1 MAARAAEREATA
13 KRSMKCTRDIRLFPP
28 SDYRLPD
35 DGRQWLHVC
44 ERRKTLFL
52 LLSSYAN
59 GDGSHINVA
68 IGTLA
73 EAQGWSY
80 RTVCRLLDD
89 FRALGILNDG
99 DLDPRYK
106 NTRVRSIDMEALRRL
121 HESAQIDPSGVPSS
135 PSGVTSSISGVPS
148 SQNYPPKMAHNRLQT
163 EDLTENPTVNS
174 KQGLTDVR
182 CAIGNPSDEARTDNY
197 LQDEVRAPRSSDFG
211 WSEEMAERIKQDLRS
226 EPSFDKIWRG
236 NGEWSTAGYEEPG
249 KRDWGDLRM
258 LGGLMVGSELE
269 RWETLF
275 EILKDTQ
282 LQYDVEDSGRLF
294 SIATQTVRGAA

>member
-1 MAARAAEREATA
+1 MAAEAEHEHEAKA

-121 HESAQIDPSGVPSS
+121 HESAQIDPAGVPSS
-135 PSGVTSSISGVPS
+135 PSGVTSSISGVTS

-163 EDLTENPTVNS
+163 EDLTENPTEDR
-174 KQGLTDVR
+174 KQGCTGVQALSVSTSSGKSKSKPV
-182 CAIGNPSDEARTDNY
+182 
-197 LQDEVRAPRSSDFG
+197 RSSRGPIPTESWDAILRHIQGPDF
-211 WSEEMAERIKQDLRS
+211 AEVEWRPIRRDRAALRS
-226 EPSFDKIWRG
+226 LWALAPEVEAICDALDVAVSHG
-236 NGEWSTAGYEEPG
+236 ATCA
-249 KRDWGDLRM
+249 
-258 LGGLMVGSELE
+258 
-269 RWETLF
+269 ET
-275 EILKDTQ
+275 
-282 LQYDVEDSGRLF
+282 LF
-294 SIATQTVRGAA
+294 SIATQLLERDYCGTRSQRAGTA